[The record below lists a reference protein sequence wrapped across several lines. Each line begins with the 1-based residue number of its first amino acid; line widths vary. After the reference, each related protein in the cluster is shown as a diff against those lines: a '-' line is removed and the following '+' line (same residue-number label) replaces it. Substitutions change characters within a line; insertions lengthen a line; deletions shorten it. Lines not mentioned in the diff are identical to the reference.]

1 MTDHSG
7 IWHFLLIVL
16 VALAWLKLNQ
26 HRFRDSFSPFNILFF
41 GWVGPL
47 LLSTMTLSSLENPW
61 SSGVWISLS
70 WTTVVLVACSYFRGI
85 PEDFGD
91 PASRFT
97 WETSALATLKNRKA
111 QRLILI
117 SFGVSFL
124 AYIYNEFVRSPIG
137 VPLFALYSDP
147 TMIGPAFHEWGISRE
162 SRSWALYLSVPLYL
176 QSALVY
182 MVGRLKPRGEGT
194 WWVAM
199 SALYPIMA
207 ILKLN
212 RTNLITTLVV
222 LVVAEYY
229 LDKFSRTDIRQR
241 LRPRQFVRRYPYLSA
256 SLLAII
262 AAMFLASQ
270 FVQLRNGF
278 DSSDAFQAVVGTDIR
293 VYKPIDGFLSEVYEY
308 FALPWQ
314 NFADTFEHYRPEIR
328 LGVGFFRPVFSLLG
342 RGQAVDDALDRI
354 GFDPSLGPANTYPF
368 ITLVY
373 MELGILGIV
382 VCPLLYGLFV
392 NWIYAR
398 FRREPN
404 FLNFCF
410 YLHMPIAW
418 MWLFSSSAF
427 IGLHFYL
434 TMAYLWGVDRYYRS
448 YCIQR
453 HQNPLALSRTGPL
466 QQPLGGGA

>member
-7 IWHFLLIVL
+7 MWHFFLIVL
-16 VALAWLKLNQ
+16 VAFAWLKINQ
-26 HRFRDSFSPFNILFF
+26 RRFRDSFSPFNLLLF

-47 LLSTMTLSSLENPW
+47 LLSTMSLSSLEAPW
-61 SSGVWISLS
+61 SFGVWTSLG
-70 WTTVVLVACSYFRGI
+70 WTTVILVACSYFQRI
-85 PEDFGD
+85 PRNIID
-91 PASRFT
+91 PVSRSI
-97 WETSALATLKNRKA
+97 WDAGVLATLKNRKV

-117 SFGVSFL
+117 SFAVSFL
-124 AYIYNEFVRSPIG
+124 AYIYNEFIRSPIG

-176 QSALVY
+176 QSGLVY
-182 MVGRLKPRGEGT
+182 MIGRLRPKGEGK
-194 WWVAM
+194 WWVVM

-222 LVVAEYY
+222 FIVAEYY
-229 LDKFSRTDIRQR
+229 MDRFSRTDRHQR
-241 LRPRQFVRRYPYLSA
+241 LHPRQFVRRYPYVSA

-278 DSSDAFQAVVGTDIR
+278 DSSDAFQTVVGTDIR

-314 NFADTFEHYRPEIR
+314 NFADTFEQYRPEIR

-354 GFDPSLGPANTYPF
+354 SFYPTLGPANTYPF
-368 ITLVY
+368 ITLIY
-373 MELGILGIV
+373 LELGVLGVI

-404 FLNFCF
+404 FLNFCL

-434 TMAYLWGVDRYYRS
+434 TMGYLWAVNRYYRD

-453 HQNPLALSRTGPL
+453 RERLSEPSPPGPL
-466 QQPLGGGA
+466 QQPLSGV